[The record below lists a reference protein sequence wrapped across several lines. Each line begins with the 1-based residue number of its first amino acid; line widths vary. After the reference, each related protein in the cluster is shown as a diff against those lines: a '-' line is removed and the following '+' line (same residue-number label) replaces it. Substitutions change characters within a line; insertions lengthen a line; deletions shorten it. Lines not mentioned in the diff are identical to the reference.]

1 MEILTNQS
9 GDLLGSFRVTD
20 ITPSASSENR
30 VNIFLNGKF
39 SFSLDLS
46 QVIDFKIKVGKR
58 LTNDEVEKLKRAS
71 SFGLLYQRT
80 LEWALTRPHSIREAR
95 DYLRRRQIRRD
106 LDNRRRLANAE
117 KPIET
122 RRALKLPTR
131 QLAPILSEDIEAVI
145 ERLIEKG
152 YLDDEKFTR
161 YYVENRNQKKGI
173 SILKLRQELSKK
185 GIKKEMVDLV
195 LAEQPRDE
203 KEEIMKIIS
212 KKREKYNDHKLVQ
225 YLLRRGFRY
234 DLIKEVLEI

>member
-9 GDLLGSFRVTD
+9 GVLLGSFRVTD
-20 ITPSASSENR
+20 IAPSASSENR

-95 DYLRRRQIRRD
+95 DYLRRR
-106 LDNRRRLANAE
+106 RLANAE
-117 KPIET
+117 KPIDT

-161 YYVENRNQKKGI
+161 YYIENRNQKKGI

-234 DLIKEVLEI
+234 DLIREVLEI